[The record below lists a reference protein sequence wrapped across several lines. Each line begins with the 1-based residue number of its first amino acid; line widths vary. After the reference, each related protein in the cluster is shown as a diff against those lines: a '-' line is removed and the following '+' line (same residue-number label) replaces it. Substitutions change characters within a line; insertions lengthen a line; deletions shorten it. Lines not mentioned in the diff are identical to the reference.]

1 MPLYKAPGE
10 GFLNSAFPFF
20 SLPSLPPPTAPALAS
35 AYPLLARFAG
45 DNGEGEDGGP
55 RAREEGDGDGA
66 SEGETVQ
73 SGRIFVKVPPAKG
86 LGPRG
91 LDPLDHH

>member
-1 MPLYKAPGE
+1 M
-10 GFLNSAFPFF
+10 
-20 SLPSLPPPTAPALAS
+20 PALAS
-35 AYPLLARFAG
+35 AYPLLACFAG

-55 RAREEGDGDGA
+55 RARKEGDGDGA
-66 SEGETVQ
+66 SEGETIQ
-73 SGRIFVKVPPAKG
+73 SGWIFVEVPPAEG